1 MDAGSMQI
9 LGVSLVDLGRPG
21 EAEPFL
27 RESLE
32 LRRRSLPGGHWLI
45 ASAESSLGSCLT
57 AERRFREAEPLLLHG
72 FEGLKAARG
81 EGHELTVD
89 ARRRLVALYEVWGRP
104 DRAAAWR
111 RTSR

>member
-1 MDAGSMQI
+1 MQV
-9 LGVSLVDLGRPG
+9 LGTSLVELGRPR

-32 LRRRSLPGGHWLI
+32 LRRRALPPGHWLI
-45 ASAESSLGSCLT
+45 ASAESTLGACLT

-72 FEGLKAARG
+72 FEGLKGARG
-81 EGHELTVD
+81 EGHELTAA
-89 ARRRLVALYEVWGRP
+89 ARGRLVALYEMWGRP

-111 RTSR
+111 AEAR